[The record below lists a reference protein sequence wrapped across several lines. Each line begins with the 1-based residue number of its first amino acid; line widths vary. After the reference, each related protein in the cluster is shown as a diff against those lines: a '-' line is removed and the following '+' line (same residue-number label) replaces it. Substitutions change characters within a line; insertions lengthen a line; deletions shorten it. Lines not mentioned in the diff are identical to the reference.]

1 MHLYSSYVSYDLENE
16 TTDHSDQESP
26 GFPTDRKPDLGS
38 EQDDEYAE
46 IQSVSWQCGC
56 VIQEPLFIFCYR
68 ADSVVTLILLAL

>member
-1 MHLYSSYVSYDLENE
+1 MHFYSSDVSYDLKSE
-16 TTDHSDQESP
+16 TTDHTDQESP
-26 GFPTDRKPDLGS
+26 CFPADRKSDLCN

-68 ADSVVTLILLAL
+68 ADGVVTLIL